1 MPEENISQNFRLKN
15 TDETRNYLF
24 EKINQNELI
33 TKKYK
38 KACRVLSYIEH
49 FLILISTVTGC
60 VSVSPFLSLV
70 GITIG
75 ITISAVG
82 LKIYVITPRI
92 KRYKSIIKKKKKK
105 HYKIVRLAKPK
116 LNSIEVSVSKALIDS
131 CISHDKFVL
140 KNYVLQECYDVKE
153 EIKNSNNK

>member
-38 KACRVLSYIEH
+38 KACRVLNYIEH

-92 KRYKSIIKKKKKK
+92 KRHKSIIKKKKKK